1 MNEPRKIKV
10 IEPFLTFLV
19 VGLAIFYAI
28 NVFNTGNLVWFR
40 NNATLEIPDR
50 IVIYDHGQEIVLLPG
65 HDNFNELANASVN
78 ALSKFNNTDLVPIG
92 LSEQT
97 LSDYE
102 TKSVVMILHYNR
114 PVQINSIARIGE
126 PTQLLIPIEGR
137 HASGNY
143 VFLGTRGEWL
153 AGALRMADPSPLY
166 LALETMGIVVASV
179 QPAG

>member
-1 MNEPRKIKV
+1 MNHPSKIRV
-10 IEPFLTFLV
+10 IEPFITLMV
-19 VGLAIFYAI
+19 AGVIIFYAI
-28 NVFNTGNLVWFR
+28 NVFNTGNWTWFM
-40 NNATLEIPDR
+40 NNASLKSPDR
-50 IVIYDHGQEIVLLPG
+50 IIILNHGEEIVLLPG
-65 HDNFNELANASVN
+65 HDNFVELADASIE

-97 LSDYE
+97 LLDYE
-102 TKSVVMILHYNR
+102 TQSVVIVLHYNQ
-114 PVQINSIARIGE
+114 PVKVNSIARIGE

-143 VFLGTRGEWL
+143 VFRGNRDEWQ

-166 LALETMGIVVASV
+166 EALEAMGIVGNVV